1 MPTSS
6 THLPVFYP
14 ATAPMTLTP
23 SDLLDVPQILL
34 GTVAVTILYIT
45 ARYFK
50 HLNETDVHKLPT
62 PSGSEWL
69 WGHEM
74 MAFVQSCG
82 KQYKQWFD
90 KTGPVYRIKG
100 ALGTG
105 DIITTSDAA
114 MINHIMHK
122 NLYDYEKSP
131 MIRPIAER
139 LVGRGLVWAEGDTHK
154 RQRALLNPAFTIE
167 NVRRM
172 APAVNETT
180 ERYINALE
188 THILTLPSATGVVD
202 LQEWT
207 AKATLDIIGRVGFGH
222 DFQLGSSPEAARI
235 LAGWRNQANMG
246 FSRMAMVGMAFLR
259 LFPSLSSAPVEA
271 LKAQERT
278 RDTIKDIARSLA
290 NEARENMEEDGTTW
304 GQKIRGATDVM
315 SLLLKAQVTNQGLS
329 EEELLDNIVSFVVA
343 GHETTSGTLNYTL
356 HELSKNP
363 SLQCKLRAEI
373 NGFRASHGHQPTFD
387 DYMNGKTLPLL
398 DAVTKEAL
406 RKYPAAPLTERIA
419 TKDDVLPL
427 RNPIRSPSTGEL
439 IHEIRIKKGQTIFL
453 PVIAIN
459 RMDGLYGD
467 GDAFRPER
475 WMTQNE
481 ESLPDKG
488 DLVSAGWNGTLVFS
502 AGARLCIGYR
512 LALFEYKALL
522 AAMVQRFVFHDDKT
536 ELEFRHV
543 GSLQPRVVGREEE
556 GVQCPV
562 LMSFADEE

>member
-1 MPTSS
+1 MSTSS
-6 THLPVFYP
+6 HAPVFYP
-14 ATAPMTLTP
+14 PSAPMTLSP
-23 SDLLDVPQILL
+23 SDLLDVPKVLL
-34 GTVAVTILYIT
+34 GTVAVTIVYIT

-50 HLNETDVHKLPT
+50 HLNESDVHRLPT
-62 PSGSEWL
+62 PSGSEYL

-74 MAFVQSCG
+74 MAFMQSCG
-82 KQYKQWFD
+82 KQYKEWFD
-90 KTGPVYRIKG
+90 KVGPVYRIKG

-139 LVGRGLVWAEGDTHK
+139 LVGRGLVWAEGDVHK
-154 RQRALLNPAFTIE
+154 RQRALLNPAFTLE
-167 NVRRM
+167 NVRGM

-188 THILTLPSATGVVD
+188 THLLTLPSAKGVVD

-207 AKATLDIIGRVGFGH
+207 AKATLDIIGRVAFGH
-222 DFQLGSSPEAARI
+222 DFMLGTSPEAARI
-235 LAGWRNQANMG
+235 LAGWKNQATMG
-246 FSRMAMVGMAFLR
+246 FSRSAMVGMAFLR

-278 RDTIKDIARSLA
+278 RNTIKDIARGLA
-290 NEARENMEEDGTTW
+290 QEARENMEDGTTW
-304 GQKIRGATDVM
+304 GRKTQGATDVM
-315 SLLLKAQVTNQGLS
+315 SLLLKAQVTDQGLS
-329 EEELLDNIVSFVVA
+329 EDELLDNIVTFVVA
-343 GHETTSGTLNYTL
+343 GHETTSGTLNYTI

-363 SLQCKLRAEI
+363 QLQSRLRREI
-373 NGFRASHGHQPTFD
+373 NNFRRSHGREATFD

-419 TKDDVLPL
+419 TKDDILPL
-427 RNPIRSPSTGEL
+427 RTPMRSPLTGK
-439 IHEIRIKKGQTIFL
+439 IMHEIRIKKGQTIFL

-459 RMDGLYGD
+459 TMDGLYGD

-475 WMTQNE
+475 WMTQGDE
-481 ESLPDKG
+481 GLPDKSE
-488 DLVSAGWNGTLVFS
+488 LVSAGWNGSLVFS
-502 AGARLCIGYR
+502 AAIY
-512 LALFEYKALL
+512 EYKALL
-522 AAMVQRFVFHDDKT
+522 AAMVQRFAFHEDGT

-543 GSLQPRVVGREEE
+543 GSLQPRVVGKEDD

-562 LMSFADEE
+562 LMSFVDDE